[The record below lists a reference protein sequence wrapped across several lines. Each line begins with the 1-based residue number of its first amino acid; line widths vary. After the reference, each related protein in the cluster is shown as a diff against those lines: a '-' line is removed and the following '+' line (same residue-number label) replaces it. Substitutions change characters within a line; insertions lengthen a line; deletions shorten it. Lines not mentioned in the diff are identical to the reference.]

1 MWVAASISTVAPI
14 SAPYELVRREFDLP
28 DEAEPFPEKS
38 YPNAAVLVRG
48 LEYGPGIGMFED
60 GPGFPM

>member
-1 MWVAASISTVAPI
+1 MPAKEIAVFHGLVVGRRVDHDRGAYLAL
-14 SAPYELVRREFDLP
+14 YELVRREFDLP

-48 LEYGPGIGMFED
+48 LE
-60 GPGFPM
+60 